1 VPKQLPDVWA
11 DRDRMLQV
19 FENLIGNATRFTKPG
34 GRITAGAV
42 QHDGQVLFWVKDTG
56 EGISADDLPRVF
68 ERFWQRRKDDG
79 GGAGLGLP
87 IVKGLIE
94 AHGGRVWVES
104 SPGAGSTFYF
114 TLPVA
119 PASDGRSVS
128 TPPTIRDGQRAPR
141 QRDRQ
146 RN

>member
-1 VPKQLPDVWA
+1 MPRED
-11 DRDRMLQV
+11 
-19 FENLIGNATRFTKPG
+19 N
-34 GRITAGAV
+34 GRVAAGAV

-56 EGISADDLPRVF
+56 EGISADELPRVF
-68 ERFWQRRKDDG
+68 ERFWQRRKQDG

-114 TLPVA
+114 TVPVA
-119 PASDGRSVS
+119 PAVEGKAA
-128 TPPTIRDGQRAPR
+128 PTALALRDGQRAPR
-141 QRDRQ
+141 LRERQ